1 MELPKANP
9 TACRLGIREKQVE
22 VKDPQ
27 PPGWGFRTVSLKKGV
42 KGRRHQKQQYF
53 SSHSTSALI
62 RLWQDPSVLYN
73 HAPQAT

>member
-27 PPGWGFRTVSLKKGV
+27 PAGWGFRTVSLRGV
-42 KGRRHQKQQYF
+42 LKDGAIKAAGFLVSQHIRIDK
-53 SSHSTSALI
+53 ALAGS
-62 RLWQDPSVLYN
+62 LGSV
-73 HAPQAT
+73 